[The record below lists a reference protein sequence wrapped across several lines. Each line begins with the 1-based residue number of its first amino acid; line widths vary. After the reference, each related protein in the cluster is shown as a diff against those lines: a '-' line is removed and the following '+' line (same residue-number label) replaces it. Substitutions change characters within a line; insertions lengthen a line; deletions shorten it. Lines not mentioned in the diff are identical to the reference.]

1 MSWLEFIP
9 TLTVAV
15 VVLFAPGLAIGWLLK
30 LRGLWLIATAT
41 PISVSVVAVAALV
54 APWLGLRWSPLPA
67 TVLTAV
73 AALAAFAWARWVGT
87 PSQPTAL
94 SHSEL
99 SKRAWPLV
107 IAVGIPLVTIGF
119 ILLRGMVAPD
129 YLSQRYD
136 NFFHLNA
143 VQYVLDTGNASPLWV
158 GTMTAGDTGGL
169 PFYPSA
175 WHAVA
180 SLVVM
185 LGGST
190 VVVSTNAVIIA
201 TAALVWPL
209 GAVLLTRTV
218 LGRGRAGVIGG
229 GVLAAAFPAFPFLPL
244 HYGVLYPLFLGL
256 ACLPAVLAAATS
268 ALRPGL
274 VRRRQDFALLLILAI
289 PGLGVAH
296 PGALL
301 ALLALTVPLVL
312 GLVVHSVRRAG
323 RTSLR
328 VAWAAGLVAYLGLG
342 ILALW
347 VVRPPA
353 NQIYWGVIESLPQ
366 AIGEVVGA
374 AVFQYPMAP
383 VVAALLIV
391 GAYSSVRR
399 PTYRRWMILGTALV
413 GSALYVVVAGSPFES
428 VRLWLTGPWYNNAP
442 RLASIWVVAVLP
454 LAALGATVL
463 VRWLLARITF
473 LRRWSTAHR
482 SIAAVVAAIGLLVST
497 QGVAIRQAAADL
509 EFTYELRPGGP
520 ILTPDEFALI
530 MRLPDLVPADAVI
543 AADPWTGA
551 SFAYGM
557 ADRRVLNPHLL
568 MEESSAAHVVN
579 TRLSTAGDSPAVC
592 AALDET
598 GVRYVLDFSSDGDFM
613 ENNGDFSGL
622 DGLKDSPS
630 VELVAAEGQAK
641 LYRVVSCGFG
651 S

>member
-1 MSWLEFIP
+1 MSWLLFLP
-9 TLTVAV
+9 TFLVAV
-15 VVLFAPGLAIGWLLK
+15 LVLIVPGLTIGWLLR
-30 LRGLWLIATAT
+30 LRGLWLIATAG
-41 PISVSVVAVAALV
+41 PISVSVIAVGALA
-54 APWLGLRWSPLPA
+54 APWFGLRWSPLPI
-67 TVLTAV
+67 VILTV
-73 AALAAFAWARWVGT
+73 AASLAAVAWARWVGT
-87 PSQPTAL
+87 PAPPAVRSRSGRIA
-94 SHSEL
+94 
-99 SKRAWPLV
+99 RIWPLV
-107 IAVGIPLVTIGF
+107 IAIGIPLVTIGF
-119 ILLRGMVAPD
+119 ILARGMVSPE

-175 WHAVA
+175 WHAVV

-185 LGGST
+185 LSGSS
-190 VVVSTNAVIIA
+190 VVAATNATIIA
-201 TAALVWPL
+201 TAALLWPL

-218 LGRGRAGVIGG
+218 LGRGPAGIIAG

-268 ALRPGL
+268 ALRPGV
-274 VRRRQDFALLLILAI
+274 VRRRQDFVLLVILLI

-301 ALLALTVPLVL
+301 ALLALTFPLVV
-312 GLVVHSVRRAG
+312 GLVVHSVRAAR
-323 RTSLR
+323 RTSVRLAW
-328 VAWAAGLVAYLGLG
+328 VAGFVAYLGAG
-342 ILALW
+342 IVALW

-366 AIGEVVGA
+366 AIGEVVSA
-374 AVFQYPMAP
+374 AVFQYPIAP
-383 VVAALLIV
+383 VVAALLVI
-391 GAYSSVRR
+391 GAYASIRR
-399 PTYRRWMILGTALV
+399 PTFRRWTILGTAFV
-413 GSALYVVVAGSPFES
+413 GSALYVIVAGSPFES

-463 VRWLLARITF
+463 VRWLRVRIPS
-473 LRRWSTAHR
+473 LRRWSSAHR
-482 SIAAVVAAIGLLVST
+482 FVAAVVAAVALLVST
-497 QGVAIRQAAADL
+497 QGAAIRQAAADL
-509 EFTYELRPGGP
+509 EFTYDLRPGGP

-568 MEESSAAHVVN
+568 MEESPAAHVVN
-579 TRLSTAGDSPAVC
+579 TQLSTAGDSAAVC
-592 AALDET
+592 AALDQT

-613 ENNGDFSGL
+613 QNDADFSGL
-622 DGLKDSPS
+622 DGLKDSPY

-641 LYRVVSCGFG
+641 LYRVVSCGLG

>member
-15 VVLFAPGLAIGWLLK
+15 VVLFAPGLAIGWLLR

-54 APWLGLRWSPLPA
+54 APWLGLRWSLLPA
-67 TVLTAV
+67 IVLTAV

-87 PSQPTAL
+87 PSQPKAL
-94 SHSEL
+94 SRSEL

-209 GAVLLTRTV
+209 GAVLLTRTA
-218 LGRGRAGVIGG
+218 LGRGRAGVIGA

-256 ACLPAVLAAATS
+256 ACLPAILAAATS

-312 GLVVHSVRRAG
+312 GLVLHSVRRAG

-374 AVFQYPMAP
+374 AVFQYPIAP

-399 PTYRRWMILGTALV
+399 PTYRRWTILGTALV

-463 VRWLLARITF
+463 VRWLLARISF
-473 LRRWSTAHR
+473 VRRWSTAHR
-482 SIAAVVAAIGLLVST
+482 SIATVVAAMALLVST
-497 QGVAIRQAAADL
+497 QGAAIHQAAADL

-568 MEESSAAHVVN
+568 MEESPAAHVVN

-622 DGLKDSPS
+622 DGLKDSPY